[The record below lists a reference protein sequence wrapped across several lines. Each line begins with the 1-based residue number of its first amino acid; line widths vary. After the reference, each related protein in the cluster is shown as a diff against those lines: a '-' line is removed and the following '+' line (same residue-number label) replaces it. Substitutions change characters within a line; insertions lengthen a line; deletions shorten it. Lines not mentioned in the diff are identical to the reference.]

1 MPEIAE
7 VERARLRIHRQA
19 IDYKITNVKTN
30 PDHLVFAGKSDEDF
44 AKSIL
49 SKTLV
54 QTKRWG
60 KYFVLLF
67 DEGPHI
73 VAHLGMTG
81 GIRFEHEE
89 KEWPPRFWKLLITFE
104 DPATGKIVNFG
115 FKDPRRL
122 SKLRL
127 IDGDPMKVEPISKLG
142 FDPVLNMPSFEE
154 FSGLVCKRAVP
165 TKTLLLDQSFSAG
178 VGNWVADEILFQAK
192 IHPAQL
198 SNTLTKEELLS
209 LYDKTKYVCET
220 AVAVEADESKFPEDW
235 LMKYR
240 WNKGRGP
247 GKGVLPD
254 GQILKFETIGG
265 RTSAFSPVRQILRRT
280 NMTKTKVIKKT
291 ATKKAKPVAK
301 MEKESLDE
309 IEKAETT
316 TVIISRTRNV
326 SKYNLRQINLNQ

>member
-1 MPEIAE
+1 
-7 VERARLRIHRQA
+7 
-19 IDYKITNVKTN
+19 
-30 PDHLVFAGKSDEDF
+30 
-44 AKSIL
+44 
-49 SKTLV
+49 
-54 QTKRWG
+54 
-60 KYFVLLF
+60 
-67 DEGPHI
+67 
-73 VAHLGMTG
+73 
-81 GIRFEHEE
+81 
-89 KEWPPRFWKLLITFE
+89 
-104 DPATGKIVNFG
+104 
-115 FKDPRRL
+115 
-122 SKLRL
+122 
-127 IDGDPMKVEPISKLG
+127 MKVEPISKLG

-254 GQILKFETIGG
+254 GQILKFETVSVGFFLVVSG
-265 RTSAFSPVRQILRRT
+265 D
-280 NMTKTKVIKKT
+280 NMY
-291 ATKKAKPVAK
+291 
-301 MEKESLDE
+301 L
-309 IEKAETT
+309 
-316 TVIISRTRNV
+316 
-326 SKYNLRQINLNQ
+326 